1 MCIAIAKVSRLFL
14 IILLLLNNSL
24 SPVQAGHSLTKAPDK
39 PANLPVPKNIPD
51 MKFYLQRDP
60 NTNTVVYAL
69 NRTPQGTLNE
79 EEPIQGYWIRYA
91 EQGQKQE
98 LSYIQRKFAYGLKTK
113 KLGKDNYEVRFV
125 SYAKKLLYLR
135 KTPQDNQ
142 YRVYTTIN
150 QKECILDR
158 IFVRIE
164 GGTFWVPNVLYV
176 ELIGRDTATG
186 KEITSRIN
194 P

>member
-1 MCIAIAKVSRLFL
+1 MCIPITKVRGLFFL
-14 IILLLLNNSL
+14 IFLLINNQ
-24 SPVQAGHSLTKAPDK
+24 PGPAEAGNCIIRVPDK
-39 PANLPVPKNIPD
+39 PATLPVPKNIKD

-91 EQGQKQE
+91 EKGERQE

-113 KLGKDNYEVRFV
+113 KLGEDNYEVRFV

-135 KTPQDNQ
+135 KNPQDNQ
-142 YRVYTTIN
+142 FWVYTTIN

-186 KEITSRIN
+186 KEITGRIN
-194 P
+194 L